1 MIATD
6 RGFSACTMTAL
17 PARRRHDARLWTADQ
32 FLDFLRTRPDEERW
46 QLVDGLAMMM
56 VPPSFVHQRIVTN
69 FEALLNAAL
78 KANRPDL
85 FAYGNVGL
93 RIPGVEDFH
102 PQPDV
107 VVCAAEADYVYY
119 RERFSLVAEVLSP
132 SNTAEMIERKLE
144 LYRSHPDNL
153 YCLTIDQDSVHVALY
168 GRESDWG
175 RTDLRS
181 FDDLLSLPAF
191 GFQARL
197 ADLYEGTPL
206 AR

>member
-1 MIATD
+1 M
-6 RGFSACTMTAL
+6 SALAKTPL
-17 PARRRHDARLWTADQ
+17 QDSRLWSADQ
-32 FLDFLRTRPDEERW
+32 FLDFLLSRPDEERW

-56 VPPSFVHQRIVTN
+56 VPPSFVHQRIVSN

-85 FAYGNVGL
+85 FAYCNVGL
-93 RIPGVEDFH
+93 RIPGVENFH

-107 VVCAAEADYVYY
+107 VACTAEADYVYY

-132 SNTAEMIERKLE
+132 SNIAEMIERKLE
-144 LYRSHPDNL
+144 LYQSHPDNL

-181 FDDLLSLPAF
+181 FDDVLALPAF